1 MTVTTALYRRYRPDS
16 FADVIGQEH
25 VTEPLMTAL
34 RKNRVNHAYLFS
46 GPRGCGKT
54 TSARILARC
63 LNCAQ
68 GPTDTPCGTCPSC
81 VELAR
86 GGSGSL
92 DVIEIDAASHGGVD
106 DARDLRERAT
116 YAPVRDRYK
125 IFIIDEAHMVT
136 SAGFNALLKIVEEP
150 PEHIKFIFATTEPD
164 KVIGTIRS
172 RTHHYPFRLVPP
184 EPLMAY
190 LELLCNQENVPV
202 APGVLSLVIRA
213 GGGSVRDS
221 LSVLDQLMAGAGPN
235 GLDYELAVALLGYT
249 HASLLDDVVEAV
261 AASDAATV
269 FRAVDRVIQTGHD
282 PRRFVE
288 DLLERFRDLIIVQ
301 AMPES
306 AQTILRG
313 MPADQIAR
321 LKNQA
326 HNLGAAE
333 LSRAAD
339 VTNTALTEMTG
350 ATSPRLHLELLC
362 ARILL
367 PSSEQN
373 ERGMAARIDRVE
385 RRLNYAGNDVG
396 APAAP
401 GAPRTAADVSP
412 APQAGALPAPAAA
425 VPESPAAPAVSGGG
439 QAVPAAPPAAAAP
452 VAPAASQPPAV
463 SGASSTPAGASAAS
477 PLAPAPDSASAAPAA
492 PATHAASRAEDVS
505 SPAGAPRGPLTA
517 PRVSTD
523 DWPVEDPA
531 ANRSSSTPPAGR
543 GGDVPRPATAEPASA
558 APGQAQGGPSGAAP
572 GPVQG
577 TRQEPADRPAPVST
591 PQPSP
596 AQQDRPAP
604 AAAAAAGSMG
614 DVEVLRRAW
623 PDVLQT
629 LSKIKRSTW
638 ALVEPNAQV
647 AAFDGHLLTLAFT
660 TPGLAGAFGRA
671 DHSDNL
677 RQAIHKTVGIDCQIT
692 ASAGGSA
699 QASSDPNPKV
709 PATRVAQA
717 TSADVAWGLAPAPSS
732 SPDDSVQQP
741 GTPGRASGG
750 NQQGGL
756 PGRDGADS
764 AALHT
769 PGRDAQQRTEG
780 AAARDNA
787 GRTGAATPEP
797 AADQAAV
804 SANPASPFA
813 EGGAG
818 SAPGQAPGRVPTPAH
833 ASPAPVAA
841 APAGDYSYSDDDW
854 GPARDEDA
862 PPLDE
867 EPPMD
872 WDPSAHSRPPATAGT
887 TSNSTGSGSAVSGSA
902 ASGSAVSGSAVSGS
916 AGTGGVPSRSGSS
929 VVGSAPA
936 GSASGTTAQ
945 GNGRPGADPAS
956 ASGSPH
962 DPWTRAVEQAPGV
975 WVVGEE
981 SNVGRSASA
990 DGPEEAANPP
1000 APTPHYEP
1008 AAAQVPPSIPVTQA
1022 GSSPEPDWG
1031 LAPAP
1036 SPGSGHPGAGRY
1048 GQAPSSPED
1057 VRAPEYAMASASPAA
1072 ATPAHATHAPAAASP
1087 AAPSPAVSS
1096 PAPVAPAAS
1105 VTAAAAPAAPAKA
1118 APAKSPQASSAA
1130 AAEARQSLYQRL
1142 SNSPE
1147 AEAGRA
1153 KAPARAV
1160 AAAATYVQDIPSADD
1175 ETIEESGVFGRAAVE
1190 RILGGKLIEER
1201 SPDGSP
1207 IAPRY

>member
-63 LNCAQ
+63 LNCAE
-68 GPTDTPCGTCPSC
+68 GPTDTPCGVCPSC

-86 GGSGSL
+86 GGAGSL

-190 LELLCNQENVPV
+190 LELLCRQENVAV

-306 AQTILRG
+306 AQSILRG

-321 LKNQA
+321 MQNQS

-367 PSSEQN
+367 PSAEQT
-373 ERGMAARIDRVE
+373 ERGIAARIDRVE
-385 RRLNYAGNDVG
+385 RRLNYAGNDV
-396 APAAP
+396 
-401 GAPRTAADVSP
+401 
-412 APQAGALPAPAAA
+412 
-425 VPESPAAPAVSGGG
+425 
-439 QAVPAAPPAAAAP
+439 
-452 VAPAASQPPAV
+452 
-463 SGASSTPAGASAAS
+463 SA
-477 PLAPAPDSASAAPAA
+477 
-492 PATHAASRAEDVS
+492 
-505 SPAGAPRGPLTA
+505 
-517 PRVSTD
+517 
-523 DWPVEDPA
+523 
-531 ANRSSSTPPAGR
+531 
-543 GGDVPRPATAEPASA
+543 
-558 APGQAQGGPSGAAP
+558 
-572 GPVQG
+572 
-577 TRQEPADRPAPVST
+577 
-591 PQPSP
+591 
-596 AQQDRPAP
+596 PAP
-604 AAAAAAGSMG
+604 AAAAPGQAPQEAARPAETQRPTAAPAGPPAASPGHAAAGREAQPERVPLVTPRVSTNDWPVDG
-614 DVEVLRRAW
+614 PASPTGATRPEPVSAPEAQPSSTNRPEPTPHTPAPKAPAPTAPVHAERPAADVPATAPGAAQRPASAQAQAPASAPAPAPAQAPAPASASAPASGSGPDVEVLRRAW
-623 PDVLQT
+623 PDILQT
-629 LSKIKRSTW
+629 LTKIKRSTW

-647 AAFDGHLLTLAFT
+647 GHFEGQVLTLSFT
-660 TPGLAGAFGRA
+660 TSGLAGAFGRA
-671 DHSDNL
+671 DHAENL
-677 RQAIHKTVGIDCQIT
+677 RQAIHKTIGIDCQIT
-692 ASAGGSA
+692 AVAGGANST
-699 QASSDPNPKV
+699 ASSEPNPKA
-709 PATRVAQA
+709 PTSREATAS
-717 TSADVAWGLAPAPSS
+717 SADVAWGLAPA
-732 SPDDSVQQP
+732 D
-741 GTPGRASGG
+741 
-750 NQQGGL
+750 
-756 PGRDGADS
+756 
-764 AALHT
+764 
-769 PGRDAQQRTEG
+769 
-780 AAARDNA
+780 
-787 GRTGAATPEP
+787 
-797 AADQAAV
+797 
-804 SANPASPFA
+804 
-813 EGGAG
+813 
-818 SAPGQAPGRVPTPAH
+818 
-833 ASPAPVAA
+833 VAA
-841 APAGDYSYSDDDW
+841 APDSPPKAADGAGEQSAAAQSAAAASSAVVPQAAPGAPGRPARQDVPAPEPARQSTEPPATVPAAAPAAPAAQTGAPAWSSPGAGSDDSGSYSYPDDDW
-854 GPARDEDA
+854 GPPLDEDA

-872 WDPSAHSRPPATAGT
+872 WVPSAPAPVRHAAVDAPAPAPTAPR
-887 TSNSTGSGSAVSGSA
+887 V
-902 ASGSAVSGSAVSGS
+902 
-916 AGTGGVPSRSGSS
+916 RSGSS
-929 VVGSAPA
+929 VVGTAAGAPVAPA
-936 GSASGTTAQ
+936 Q
-945 GNGRPGADPAS
+945 PA
-956 ASGSPH
+956 H
-962 DPWTRAVEQAPGV
+962 DPSEDPWARAVEQSPGV
-975 WVVGEE
+975 WTVGTEL
-981 SNVGRSASA
+981 NVGRRAPVDA
-990 DGPEEAANPP
+990 AAEVPQPGPEPER
-1000 APTPHYEP
+1000 PHYEP
-1008 AAAQVPPSIPVTQA
+1008 AAAQI
-1022 GSSPEPDWG
+1022 PEPVG
-1031 LAPAP
+1031 ALSAVSNSGYAG
-1036 SPGSGHPGAGRY
+1036 GSGERVPATQREPVP
-1048 GQAPSSPED
+1048 ASPPATRLE
-1057 VRAPEYAMASASPAA
+1057 PAA
-1072 ATPAHATHAPAAASP
+1072 AGGTAPITAAASP
-1087 AAPSPAVSS
+1087 V
-1096 PAPVAPAAS
+1096 VATAS
-1105 VTAAAAPAAPAKA
+1105 VGAPPATG
-1118 APAKSPQASSAA
+1118 
-1130 AAEARQSLYQRL
+1130 RQSLYQRL

-1153 KAPARAV
+1153 KAPARAAV
-1160 AAAATYVQDIPSADD
+1160 AATAYEQDIPSADD

-1190 RILGGKLIEER
+1190 RILGGKLLEER
-1201 SPDGSP
+1201 SLDGSP
-1207 IAPRY
+1207 LAPRS

>member
-1 MTVTTALYRRYRPDS
+1 MSARIGRVFSVTVTTALYRRYRPDS

-63 LNCAQ
+63 LNCAK

-81 VELAR
+81 LELAR

-306 AQTILRG
+306 AQAILRG

-321 LKNQA
+321 LQNQA

-396 APAAP
+396 APAGP
-401 GAPRTAADVSP
+401 GA
-412 APQAGALPAPAAA
+412 AGAAATA
-425 VPESPAAPAVSGGG
+425 SGGG
-439 QAVPAAPPAAAAP
+439 SPVSQPAAAAAATVAMQPQAAAQSVPAPP
-452 VAPAASQPPAV
+452 VVGAGANTRSAQSPEARPTQPEPPGLPVPPLSPGDDSPQPVMAGPAHPAAGRDVP
-463 SGASSTPAGASAAS
+463 GPAGDAAT
-477 PLAPAPDSASAAPAA
+477 AA
-492 PATHAASRAEDVS
+492 
-505 SPAGAPRGPLTA
+505 AGREPLTA
-517 PRVSTD
+517 PRVSTS
-523 DWPVEDPA
+523 DWPVEEKSA
-531 ANRSSSTPPAGR
+531 VRPPA
-543 GGDVPRPATAEPASA
+543 E
-558 APGQAQGGPSGAAP
+558 
-572 GPVQG
+572 
-577 TRQEPADRPAPVST
+577 
-591 PQPSP
+591 
-596 AQQDRPAP
+596 RPAP
-604 AAAAAAGSMG
+604 ARPAPERSDHAPAAPPAALAPARTEGAAAALPATNAGAAAAQPVAPAAMG

-647 AAFDGHLLTLAFT
+647 SAFDGTVLTLSFT
-660 TPGLAGAFGRA
+660 TTGLAGAFGRA
-671 DHSDNL
+671 DHSENL
-677 RQAIHKTVGIDCQIT
+677 RQAIHKTVGIDCQIH
-692 ASAGGSA
+692 AVAGGSG
-699 QASSDPNPKV
+699 QASSEPNPKALTSQAA
-709 PATRVAQA
+709 PA
-717 TSADVAWGLAPAPSS
+717 TSADVAWGLAPAPAPS
-732 SPDDSVQQP
+732 
-741 GTPGRASGG
+741 A
-750 NQQGGL
+750 
-756 PGRDGADS
+756 S
-764 AALHT
+764 AAPTAAPAPSTVAETAPASARTAPASAAPTASVSPAPPHSAAG
-769 PGRDAQQRTEG
+769 PGPEGPRPAATRKGSGSGSSAVAGAGG
-780 AAARDNA
+780 AAAA
-787 GRTGAATPEP
+787 GTGHAHADHETSVP
-797 AADQAAV
+797 ARPPQ
-804 SANPASPFA
+804 
-813 EGGAG
+813 E
-818 SAPGQAPGRVPTPAH
+818 APGRPA
-833 ASPAPVAA
+833 AGSTQQPQSA
-841 APAGDYSYSDDDW
+841 APAATGADPYTALAGDYSYSDDDW
-854 GPARDEDA
+854 GPPRDEDA

-867 EPPMD
+867 EPPLD
-872 WDPSAHSRPPATAGT
+872 WQPSAQAGSKSTSAEASARNPVSAGSQQETGT
-887 TSNSTGSGSAVSGSA
+887 TSGAVEPKRPA
-902 ASGSAVSGSAVSGS
+902 APDAV
-916 AGTGGVPSRSGSS
+916 
-929 VVGSAPA
+929 
-936 GSASGTTAQ
+936 
-945 GNGRPGADPAS
+945 
-956 ASGSPH
+956 H

-975 WVVGEE
+975 WVVGNESNIGRTPPATTPEEE
-981 SNVGRSASA
+981 SGSV
-990 DGPEEAANPP
+990 
-1000 APTPHYEP
+1000 PTPRYEP
-1008 AAAQVPPSIPVTQA
+1008 ATAQVPPSIPVTTP
-1022 GSSPEPDWG
+1022 GTPTEPDWG
-1031 LAPAP
+1031 LASAPAP
-1036 SPGSGHPGAGRY
+1036 TDADRSQSMSSWATTP
-1048 GQAPSSPED
+1048 APSSPMQSYPLTGSSESKP
-1057 VRAPEYAMASASPAA
+1057 VRAPEYAMASAVPTAGPAA
-1072 ATPAHATHAPAAASP
+1072 AAPSRPAPAASP
-1087 AAPSPAVSS
+1087 APTISRSSAPSPAV
-1096 PAPVAPAAS
+1096 APAAG
-1105 VTAAAAPAAPAKA
+1105 TG
-1118 APAKSPQASSAA
+1118 
-1130 AAEARQSLYQRL
+1130 ETRQSLYQRL

-1207 IAPRY
+1207 IPPRY

>member
-63 LNCAQ
+63 LNCAE
-68 GPTDTPCGTCPSC
+68 GPTDTPCGKCPSC

-190 LELLCNQENVPV
+190 LELLCTQENVPV

-261 AASDAATV
+261 AASDSATV

-306 AQTILRG
+306 AQSILRG

-321 LKNQA
+321 LQNQA

-339 VTNTALTEMTG
+339 VTNTALTDMTG

-367 PSSEQN
+367 PSSEQT
-373 ERGMAARIDRVE
+373 ERGIAARIDRVE

-396 APAAP
+396 APL
-401 GAPRTAADVSP
+401 
-412 APQAGALPAPAAA
+412 AGVPAPAAVSPSRPA
-425 VPESPAAPAVSGGG
+425 PTVSPQPSAAQAPAAQMPAAPSPAAPAPATATAASTPPRAE
-439 QAVPAAPPAAAAP
+439 QAPATAPVPAAARRDEPA
-452 VAPAASQPPAV
+452 
-463 SGASSTPAGASAAS
+463 
-477 PLAPAPDSASAAPAA
+477 
-492 PATHAASRAEDVS
+492 RE
-505 SPAGAPRGPLTA
+505 PLTA
-517 PRVSTD
+517 PRVSTS
-523 DWPVEDPA
+523 DWPVD
-531 ANRSSSTPPAGR
+531 
-543 GGDVPRPATAEPASA
+543 EPSA
-558 APGQAQGGPSGAAP
+558 AS
-572 GPVQG
+572 
-577 TRQEPADRPAPVST
+577 RPAPAPVPSAALPSALPPAEAAPAAAPPVEPARAVA
-591 PQPSP
+591 PQTAPTAPAPSVP
-596 AQQDRPAP
+596 ARPEPAEAGQAAAAVPSPAP
-604 AAAAAAGSMG
+604 AAAAGPGA

-623 PDVLQT
+623 PEVLQT
-629 LSKIKRSTW
+629 LTKIKRSTW

-647 AAFDGHLLTLAFT
+647 GHFEDHVLTLAFT
-660 TPGLAGAFGRA
+660 TTGLAGAFGRA
-671 DHSDNL
+671 DHADNL
-677 RQAIHKTVGIDCQIT
+677 RQAIHKTIGIDCQIR
-692 ASAGGSA
+692 AVAGGSNSP
-699 QASSDPNPKV
+699 ASSEPNPKALASPET
-709 PATRVAQA
+709 PATTPTTA
-717 TSADVAWGLAPAPSS
+717 TSADVAWGLSPAPQPPAAEANEPADGIAAGAPVPAHVPAAAPPATPTAPDPAWAAPAAKAGASAAEPAAGPQAPAPAPAPQTQVRMAEPAVEAGVPSE
-732 SPDDSVQQP
+732 
-741 GTPGRASGG
+741 ASGSY
-750 NQQGGL
+750 
-756 PGRDGADS
+756 AD
-764 AALHT
+764 
-769 PGRDAQQRTEG
+769 PDE
-780 AAARDNA
+780 
-787 GRTGAATPEP
+787 
-797 AADQAAV
+797 
-804 SANPASPFA
+804 
-813 EGGAG
+813 
-818 SAPGQAPGRVPTPAH
+818 
-833 ASPAPVAA
+833 
-841 APAGDYSYSDDDW
+841 DW
-854 GPARDEDA
+854 GPPRDEDA

-872 WDPSAHSRPPATAGT
+872 WDPSAAAAPRRPEPAAAAAAPARKSTASRTSKAAGSPAGT
-887 TSNSTGSGSAVSGSA
+887 
-902 ASGSAVSGSAVSGS
+902 
-916 AGTGGVPSRSGSS
+916 
-929 VVGSAPA
+929 
-936 GSASGTTAQ
+936 
-945 GNGRPGADPAS
+945 PGAGQDPS
-956 ASGSPH
+956 A
-962 DPWTRAVEQAPGV
+962 DAWARAVEQSPGV
-975 WVVGEE
+975 WTVGTD
-981 SNVGRSASA
+981 SNLGRYTA
-990 DGPEEAANPP
+990 PEAEPAAPEPEP
-1000 APTPHYEP
+1000 APVHYEP
-1008 AAAQVPPSIPVTQA
+1008 AAAQI
-1022 GSSPEPDWG
+1022 
-1031 LAPAP
+1031 
-1036 SPGSGHPGAGRY
+1036 
-1048 GQAPSSPED
+1048 
-1057 VRAPEYAMASASPAA
+1057 PEYAGVASSPSGLAADHPARADAAPMPAVAESVAPRVAA
-1072 ATPAHATHAPAAASP
+1072 AAAAAVAEAVAVT
-1087 AAPSPAVSS
+1087 AAPE
-1096 PAPVAPAAS
+1096 
-1105 VTAAAAPAAPAKA
+1105 AAAPAG
-1118 APAKSPQASSAA
+1118 
-1130 AAEARQSLYQRL
+1130 RQSLYQRL

-1153 KAPARAV
+1153 KAPTR
-1160 AAAATYVQDIPSADD
+1160 AAATTVYVQDIPSADD

-1190 RILGGKLIEER
+1190 RILGGKLVEER
-1201 SPDGSP
+1201 SLDGSP
-1207 IAPRY
+1207 LPPRF